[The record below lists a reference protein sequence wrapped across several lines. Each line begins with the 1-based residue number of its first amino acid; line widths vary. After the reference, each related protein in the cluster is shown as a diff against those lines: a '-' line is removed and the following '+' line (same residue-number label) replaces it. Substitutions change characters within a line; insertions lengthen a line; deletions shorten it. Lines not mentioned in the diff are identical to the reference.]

1 MENLMHESWQDF
13 LQAEFNQPYFKK
25 LSAFLHEAYQ
35 NSVVYP
41 PKQQVFSAFT
51 TNLNDVK
58 VVILGQD
65 PYHEPGQAHGLA
77 FSVRENVKIPP
88 SLVNIYKEINSE
100 YNTPIPK
107 SGNLKRWQEQGVLL
121 LNNVLT
127 VEAHKAG
134 SHRNQGWEDFTL
146 HCVEYLSEKQP
157 HLVFLLWGR
166 DARSKAK
173 LIDKKKHLVLE
184 SAHPSP
190 LSAYNG
196 FFGNNHFR
204 QCNDWLESQG
214 LKPIDW

>member
-1 MENLMHESWQDF
+1 MHESWQEF
-13 LQAEFNQPYFKK
+13 LQAEFEQPYFKK
-25 LSAFLHEAYQ
+25 LSDFLKQAYQ
-35 NSVVYP
+35 NSTVYP
-41 PKQQVFSAFT
+41 PKQQVFTAVT
-51 TNLNDVK
+51 TDLNNVK

-77 FSVRENVKIPP
+77 FSVRDNIKTPP
-88 SLVNIYKEINSE
+88 SLVNIYKEINRE
-100 YNTPIPK
+100 YGTPIPK

-134 SHRNQGWEDFTL
+134 SHRGYGWEDFTL
-146 HCVEYLSEKQP
+146 HCVEYLSKNRP

-166 DARSKAK
+166 DARNKAK
-173 LIDKKKHLVLE
+173 LIDKQKHLVLE

-196 FFGNNHFR
+196 FFGNNHFKT
-204 QCNDWLESQG
+204 CNEWLESHN
-214 LKPIDW
+214 LEAIRW

>member
-1 MENLMHESWQDF
+1 MHESWQDF

-25 LSAFLHEAYQ
+25 LSNFLHKAYQ

-51 TNLNDVK
+51 TDLNNVK

-100 YNTPIPK
+100 FGTPIPK
-107 SGNLKRWQEQGVLL
+107 SGNLARWQEQGVLL

-146 HCVEYLSEKQP
+146 HCVQYLSEKQP

-173 LIDKKKHLVLE
+173 LIDKSKHLVLE

-196 FFGNNHFR
+196 FFNNNHFKL
-204 QCNDWLESQG
+204 CNEQLKNWG
-214 LKPIDW
+214 LQEINW

>member
-1 MENLMHESWQDF
+1 MHESWQDF

-25 LSAFLHEAYQ
+25 LSAFLREAYQ
-35 NSVVYP
+35 NSVIYP

-204 QCNDWLESQG
+204 QCNNWLESQG

>member
-1 MENLMHESWQDF
+1 MHESWQDF

-25 LSAFLHEAYQ
+25 LSNFLTEAYK
-35 NSVVYP
+35 NTTVYP

-51 TNLNDVK
+51 TDLNNVK

-77 FSVRENVKIPP
+77 FSVRDNVKIPP
-88 SLVNIYKEINSE
+88 SLVNIYKEINAE
-100 YNTPIPK
+100 YGTPIPK

-134 SHRNQGWEDFTL
+134 SHRGYGWEDFTL
-146 HCVEYLSEKQP
+146 HCVEYLSKNRP

-166 DARSKAK
+166 DARNKAK
-173 LIDKKKHLVLE
+173 LIDKSKHLVLE

-196 FFGNNHFR
+196 FFGNNHFKL
-204 QCNDWLESQG
+204 CNEWLESHNLEAIQ
-214 LKPIDW
+214 W

>member
-1 MENLMHESWQDF
+1 MHESWQDF

-77 FSVRENVKIPP
+77 FSVHENVKIPP

>member
-1 MENLMHESWQDF
+1 MHESWQEF
-13 LQAEFNQPYFKK
+13 LQAEFEQPYFKK
-25 LSAFLHEAYQ
+25 LSDFLKQAYQ
-35 NSVVYP
+35 NSTVYP
-41 PKQQVFSAFT
+41 PKQQVFTAFT
-51 TNLNDVK
+51 TNLNNVK

-77 FSVRENVKIPP
+77 FSVRDNIKTPP
-88 SLVNIYKEINSE
+88 SLVNIYKEINRE
-100 YNTPIPK
+100 YGTPIPK

-134 SHRNQGWEDFTL
+134 SHRGYGWEDFTL
-146 HCVEYLSEKQP
+146 HCVEYLSKNRP

-166 DARSKAK
+166 DARNKAK
-173 LIDKKKHLVLE
+173 LIDKQKHLVLE

-204 QCNDWLESQG
+204 TCNEWLESHNLEAIQ
-214 LKPIDW
+214 W

>member
-1 MENLMHESWQDF
+1 MHESWQDF
-13 LQAEFNQPYFKK
+13 LQAEFKQPYFKI
-25 LSAFLHEAYQ
+25 LSDFLKQAYQ
-35 NSVVYP
+35 NSTVYP
-41 PKQQVFSAFT
+41 PKQQVFTAFT
-51 TNLNDVK
+51 TDLNNVK

-77 FSVRENVKIPP
+77 FSVRDNIRTPP
-88 SLVNIYKEINSE
+88 SLVNIYKEINHE
-100 YNTPIPK
+100 YGTPIPK

-134 SHRNQGWEDFTL
+134 SHRGYGWEDFTL
-146 HCVEYLSEKQP
+146 HCVEYLSKNRP

-166 DARSKAK
+166 DARNKAK
-173 LIDKKKHLVLE
+173 LIDKQKHLVLE

-196 FFGNNHFR
+196 FFGNNHFKT
-204 QCNDWLESQG
+204 CNEWLESHN
-214 LKPIDW
+214 LEAIRW

>member
-1 MENLMHESWQDF
+1 MHESWQEF
-13 LQAEFNQPYFKK
+13 LQAEFEQPYFKK
-25 LSAFLHEAYQ
+25 LSDFLKQAYQ
-35 NSVVYP
+35 NSTVYP
-41 PKQQVFSAFT
+41 PKQQVFTAFT
-51 TNLNDVK
+51 TDLNNVK

-77 FSVRENVKIPP
+77 FSVRDNIKTPP
-88 SLVNIYKEINSE
+88 SLVNIYKEINRE
-100 YNTPIPK
+100 YGTPIPK

-134 SHRNQGWEDFTL
+134 SHRGYGWEDFTL
-146 HCVEYLSEKQP
+146 HCVEYLSKNRP

-166 DARSKAK
+166 DARNKAK
-173 LIDKKKHLVLE
+173 LIDKQKHLVLE

-204 QCNDWLESQG
+204 TCNEWLESHNLEAIQ
-214 LKPIDW
+214 W

>member
-1 MENLMHESWQDF
+1 MHESWQEF
-13 LQAEFNQPYFKK
+13 LQAEFEQPYFKK
-25 LSAFLHEAYQ
+25 LSDFLKQAYQ
-35 NSVVYP
+35 NSTVYP
-41 PKQQVFSAFT
+41 PKQQVFTAFT
-51 TNLNDVK
+51 TDLNNVK

-77 FSVRENVKIPP
+77 FSVRDNIKTPP
-88 SLVNIYKEINSE
+88 SLVNIYKEINHE
-100 YNTPIPK
+100 YGTPIPK

-134 SHRNQGWEDFTL
+134 SHRGYGWEDFTL
-146 HCVEYLSEKQP
+146 HCVEYLSKNRP

-166 DARSKAK
+166 DARNKAK
-173 LIDKKKHLVLE
+173 LIDKQKHLVLE

-204 QCNDWLESQG
+204 TCNEWLESRNLEAIQ
-214 LKPIDW
+214 W

>member
-1 MENLMHESWQDF
+1 MHESWQDF

-25 LSAFLHEAYQ
+25 LSEFLTEAYQ

-51 TNLNDVK
+51 TDLNDVK

-77 FSVRENVKIPP
+77 FSVRDNIKTPP
-88 SLVNIYKEINSE
+88 SLVNIYKEINNE
-100 YNTPIPK
+100 YGTPIPK

-134 SHRNQGWEDFTL
+134 SHRGYGWEDFTL
-146 HCVEYLSEKQP
+146 HCVQYLSSQKP

-166 DARSKAK
+166 DARNKAK
-173 LIDKKKHLVLE
+173 LIDKSKHLVLE

-196 FFGNNHFR
+196 FFGNNHFKT
-204 QCNDWLESQG
+204 CNEWLESHN
-214 LKPIDW
+214 LKPIEW